1 MSVAA
6 DPELAQLASELP
18 AIEGLGVRRL
28 RLPEDAG
35 ALASLSN
42 RAQEADEIDERET
55 AEDWERWLNLAN
67 GLDLA
72 TGVVVGELEG
82 RMVAYAQARWT
93 DDNDGGRN
101 YGTMG
106 IVEPELRGR
115 GIGGALLRH
124 NERRLRLIAA
134 GHDPRLEKRL
144 ESWTYDSETL
154 HISLLESAGY
164 AAVRYFFDMLR
175 PTLDEIPDLPLPPGL
190 EIRPVRPD
198 QHRQIWE
205 ADTEAFR
212 DHWGG
217 MDTSEKSFTRHF
229 SGPNFRPELWRVAW
243 EGDEVAGVV
252 MNQILTAYNRESG
265 NRRGLIAG
273 VSVRRPWRGRGLA
286 RALVADSLR
295 ALREAGMTSA
305 VLGVDA
311 ENPTG
316 ALGVYEATGFHV
328 DKRGRTFRKPLEG

>member
-1 MSVAA
+1 MTVAA

-18 AIEGLGVRRL
+18 AIEGLSVRRL
-28 RLPEDAG
+28 RLPEDA
-35 ALASLSN
+35 APLSVLSN

-55 AEDWERWLNLAN
+55 ADDWERWLTMTN

-82 RMVAYAQARWT
+82 TMVAYAQARWT

-101 YGTMG
+101 YATMG

-144 ESWTYDSETL
+144 ESWTYETETL
-154 HISLLESAGY
+154 RISLLETAGY

-175 PTLDEIPDLPLPPGL
+175 PTLDEIPDLPMPPGI

-198 QHRQIWE
+198 QYRQIWD

-243 EGDEVAGVV
+243 DGGQVAGVV
-252 MNQILTAYNRESG
+252 MNQILTAYNQASG

-273 VSVRRPWRGRGLA
+273 VSVRRSWRGRGLA

-295 ALREAGMTSA
+295 ALRDAGMTSA

-311 ENPTG
+311 QNPTG
-316 ALGVYEATGFHV
+316 ALGVYEANGFRV
-328 DKRGRTFRKPLEG
+328 DKRGRTYRKPLEL